1 MLLYFILQK
10 FEELE
15 IYTIDPSLHDI
26 LVDNVYRLKIHEEV
40 FLIPLWHKEMYFDTK
55 NNKELMV
62 ICQPMLPDGW
72 WIDENNNIYGSID
85 IVFTKDLLDVIVLP
99 AKVDDGKHILN
110 IETRQLKFTR
120 EQVVCL
126 KQKGMLR
133 INERNIYDTSER
145 RDINLVVNFV

>member
-1 MLLYFILQK
+1 
-10 FEELE
+10 
-15 IYTIDPSLHDI
+15 
-26 LVDNVYRLKIHEEV
+26 
-40 FLIPLWHKEMYFDTK
+40 
-55 NNKELMV
+55 
-62 ICQPMLPDGW
+62 MLPDGW

-99 AKVDDGKHILN
+99 AKVDHGKHILN